1 MKTHSTDNNWLS
13 RLSDIEKG
21 ERRAV
26 LLSFAYFFCLLC
38 GYYIIRPVRDEMG
51 VVGGVDNLQ
60 WLFTGTFVVMLL
72 VMPVFGWVTSR
83 FPRRLFLPWV
93 YWFFI
98 FNLLL
103 FFALFRFTP
112 AVNDLLV
119 ARVFF
124 IWASVFNLFVV
135 SVFWSFMADLF
146 RDSQAKR
153 LFPFIAAGGTAG
165 AIVGPAITTVLAPL
179 LGTGNLLLLSALF
192 LGFAVLCIKQLGA
205 WQAAEKSAPEA
216 ANISMGGSIFDGLRL
231 VVRSPYL
238 LGICLLILFYT
249 TLATFLYFQQAA
261 IIRDSFADSAQRTA
275 VFAFIDM
282 AVNSLTLLFQLM
294 VTARIIRWLGLA
306 KTLSLIPLLLA
317 LGFAALGNWPVLAV
331 LATVQILRR
340 AGNYAI
346 MRPAREILFVV
357 LTQEEKY
364 KAKNFIDT
372 TIYRGGDAVSA
383 WAYAGLGAI
392 GLSLAQIAWLAVP
405 LALVWAIIAY
415 MLGIRQQQIAE
426 AKV

>member
-1 MKTHSTDNNWLS
+1 MNSSITSKNWLS
-13 RLSDIEKG
+13 RLSNIEQG

-26 LLSFAYFFCLLC
+26 LLSFAYFFSLLC
-38 GYYIIRPVRDEMG
+38 SYYIIRPVRDEMG
-51 VVGGVDNLQ
+51 VVGGVDKLQ

-72 VMPVFGWVTSR
+72 AMPVFGWVTSR
-83 FPRRLFLPWV
+83 FPRRQFLPWV
-93 YWFFI
+93 YGFFI
-98 FNLLL
+98 FNLLV
-103 FFALFRFTP
+103 FFALFQFTP
-112 AVNDLLV
+112 VANNLLV

-135 SVFWSFMADLF
+135 SVFWSFMADIF
-146 RDSQAKR
+146 RDGQAKR
-153 LFPFIAAGGTAG
+153 LFPFIAAGGTIG
-165 AIVGPAITTVLAPL
+165 AIAGPAITTVLAPRI
-179 LGTGNLLLLSALF
+179 GTGNLLLVSALF
-192 LGFAVLCIKQLGA
+192 LGSAVFCIRQLNA
-205 WQAAEKSAPEA
+205 WQAAESSAPKTLGA
-216 ANISMGGSIFDGLRL
+216 SMGGSVFDGLKL
-231 VVRSPYL
+231 VIRSPYL

-249 TLATFLYFQQAA
+249 TLATFLYFQQAE
-261 IIRDSFADSAQRTA
+261 IIRDSFSDSAQRTA

-282 AVNSLTLLFQLM
+282 AVNSLTLLFQLL

-306 KTLSLIPLLLA
+306 GTLALIPLLLA
-317 LGFAALGNWPVLAV
+317 VGFAALGNWPVLAV
-331 LATVQILRR
+331 LVTIQVVRR

-357 LTQEEKY
+357 LTPREKY

-415 MLGIRQQQIAE
+415 MLGVRQQQMAE
-426 AKV
+426 ARK